1 MLLSAVNTGGF
12 SVSSPPSGRAASAMG
27 IFGSGEDIAK
37 GGEM

>member
-12 SVSSPPSGRAASAMG
+12 SVSSPPGRAASAMG
-27 IFGSGEDIAK
+27 ISGSGEDIAK